1 MSATSFNKEFEAL
14 EDRLDS
20 QAQIDGIRAMSQK
33 GNNSGDAKDQGKSV
47 SSKPLKLRIM
57 DNHVQIACRA
67 GDEDALLEAA
77 AYIDHSMRELRKRN
91 TNSSIEKIAIVTA
104 INTANSLLKAR
115 SNQSDTTEEHGQD
128 DNAID
133 RITAMNLKLD
143 DLLETVKT

>member
-1 MSATSFNKEFEAL
+1 
-14 EDRLDS
+14 
-20 QAQIDGIRAMSQK
+20 MSQK
-33 GNNSGDAKDQGKSV
+33 LNDTSDAMDKGKSV

-57 DNHVQIACRA
+57 DNHVQIACRP

-115 SNQSDTTEEHGQD
+115 SNQSDTSDEHRED
-128 DNAID
+128 DNTID

-143 DLLETVKT
+143 DLLEAVKT